1 MSQKALFLSNKLTE
15 PDGKFFIGTKDI
27 PEPGPGCI
35 LVEVHA
41 AALNPADWIM
51 ADTGYFIPEWPF
63 VLGYDAAGIVKK
75 LGEGVTSFAV
85 GDKV

>member
-1 MSQKALFLSNKLTE
+1 MSQKALFLSNKLSE
-15 PDGKFFIGTKDI
+15 PDGKFYVGTRDI

-41 AALNPADWIM
+41 TALNPADWKM
-51 ADTGYFIPEWPF
+51 ADTGVFISKWPA
-63 VLGYDAAGIVKK
+63 VLGYDAAGVVKK
-75 LGEGVTSFAV
+75 VGDGVTTFTV